1 MSGRSLA
8 AALRS
13 RLHLQLAALERA
25 GVPPRQALQALEC
38 GGEAKARI
46 TRARQLLEA
55 GQGWAIAGRVAGLFT
70 VMEAAVIAAAAE
82 GGSPARAHQ
91 RLGEQAAFEDRQL
104 KRMRGRL
111 LLPAFVAFAA
121 LVILPLPA
129 LVAGSLGPGIYL
141 LRLLLIVGGVLGLL
155 ALGRELLRRQAAAE
169 DWPGRAVMESLALGL
184 PVFGSLLARQQVQR
198 FIEYLALLLD
208 CGLPAAEAVRHA
220 ASTLRL
226 QCIRVDFEDSVPAL
240 QGGHSLQAVAGGWRF
255 VADPTLVGMIGTG
268 EGSGR
273 LPELLAR
280 YAKAEADA
288 LDSRIDSL
296 ATWLPRLVYLL
307 LAVLLA
313 WQLIGGFAALIR
325 RDLG

>member
-8 AALRS
+8 AAVRS

-38 GGEAKARI
+38 GGEAKARV

-55 GQGWAIAGRVAGLFT
+55 GQAWAIAGRLSGLFT

-91 RLGEQAAFEDRQL
+91 RLGEQAALQDRQL

-129 LVAGSLGPGIYL
+129 LVAGSLGPGTYL
-141 LRLLLIVGGVLGLL
+141 LRLLLIAGGVLGLL
-155 ALGRELLRRQAAAE
+155 VLGRELLRRQAAAE
-169 DWPGRAVMESLALGL
+169 DWPGRAVLESLALGL
-184 PVFGSLLARQQVQR
+184 PVFGPLLARQQVQR
-198 FIEYLALLLD
+198 FVEYLALLLD

-240 QGGHSLQAVAGGWRF
+240 QAGHSLQAVAGGWRF

-307 LAVLLA
+307 LALLLA
-313 WQLIGGFAALIR
+313 WQLIGGFGALIR

>member
-1 MSGRSLA
+1 MSAPALA
-8 AALRS
+8 PALRS

-25 GVPPRQALQALEC
+25 GIAPLQAVDSLDLGPEAAPRQRS
-38 GGEAKARI
+38 ARGF
-46 TRARQLLEA
+46 LM
-55 GQGWAIAGRVAGLFT
+55 QGKPLAQAGRLAGLFT
-70 VMEAAVIAAAAE
+70 VMEAAVIAAAAQ

-91 RLGEQAAFEDRQL
+91 RLGEQAAFEDGQL

-129 LVAGSLGPGIYL
+129 LVAGSLGPATYL
-141 LRLLLIVGGVLGLL
+141 LRLLLIAGGVLGLL

-169 DWPGRAVMESLALGL
+169 DWPERAVLESLALGL
-184 PVFGSLLARQQVQR
+184 PVFGPLLARQQVQR

-226 QCIRVDFEDSVPAL
+226 QCIREDFEDAVPAL
-240 QGGHSLQAVAGGWRF
+240 QGGHSLQAVAGGWRY

-313 WQLIGGFAALIR
+313 WQLIGGFAALIH

>member
-8 AALRS
+8 AAVRS

-38 GGEAKARI
+38 GGEAKARV

-55 GQGWAIAGRVAGLFT
+55 GQAWAIAGRLSGLFT

-91 RLGEQAAFEDRQL
+91 RLGEQAALQDRQL

-129 LVAGSLGPGIYL
+129 LVAGSLGPGTYL

-155 ALGRELLRRQAAAE
+155 VLGRELLRRQAAAE
-169 DWPGRAVMESLALGL
+169 DWPGRAVLESLALGL
-184 PVFGSLLARQQVQR
+184 PVFGPLLTRQQVQR
-198 FIEYLALLLD
+198 FVEYLALLLD
-208 CGLPAAEAVRHA
+208 CGLPAADAARHA

-226 QCIRVDFEDSVPAL
+226 QCIRSDFEASVPAL
-240 QGGHSLQAVAGGWRF
+240 QAGHSLQAVAGGWRF
-255 VADPTLVGMIGTG
+255 VADPTLLGMIGTG

-307 LAVLLA
+307 LALLLA
-313 WQLIGGFAALIR
+313 WQLIGGFGALIR

>member
-8 AALRS
+8 AAVRS

-38 GGEAKARI
+38 GGEAKARV

-55 GQGWAIAGRVAGLFT
+55 GQAWAIAGRLSGLFT

-91 RLGEQAAFEDRQL
+91 RLGEQAALQDRQL

-129 LVAGSLGPGIYL
+129 LVAGSLGPGTYL

-155 ALGRELLRRQAAAE
+155 VLGRELLRRQAAAE
-169 DWPGRAVMESLALGL
+169 DWPGRAVLESLALGL
-184 PVFGSLLARQQVQR
+184 PVLGPLLARQQVQR
-198 FIEYLALLLD
+198 FVEYLALLLD
-208 CGLPAAEAVRHA
+208 CGLPAADAARHA

-226 QCIRVDFEDSVPAL
+226 QCIRSDFEASVPAL
-240 QGGHSLQAVAGGWRF
+240 QAGHSLQAVAGGWRF
-255 VADPTLVGMIGTG
+255 VADPTLIGMIGTG

-307 LAVLLA
+307 LALLLA
-313 WQLIGGFAALIR
+313 WQLIGGFGALIR